1 MTAMLCAGLMSGT
14 SLDGVDAAL
23 IETDGE
29 TVRRFG
35 PGAEA
40 AYSRGERAV
49 LQAAVDA
56 ALAWRFNGD
65 EPRAA
70 FAEAEAVLTDTH
82 ARALEALCEKAGVRP
97 SDLDLVGFH
106 GQTVIHIPPDG
117 DAPGRTRQLGDGEA
131 LAERLGCPV
140 AFDFRTADMD
150 AGGQGAPLAPAW
162 HRALV
167 ETSGLETPIGVLNIG
182 GVANLTLVGRDGAL
196 TAFDTGPGNG
206 LIDAW
211 VAEKTGGVMD
221 KDGALSARGRVLEAG
236 LAELLSH
243 PHFARMGPK
252 SLDRWDFS
260 LDPARNLTIEDG
272 AATLAEFTGRTVA
285 MGLDAQRERPSRLIV
300 CGGGRKNKD
309 LMNRIARACAL
320 PLVTAEAV
328 GWRGDLIEAE
338 AFAFLAA
345 RAARELPISWPNT
358 TGVKQPMT
366 GGRVVRP

>member
-1 MTAMLCAGLMSGT
+1 MLCAGLMSGT

-23 IETDGE
+23 IETDG
-29 TVRRFG
+29 VRVHRFG
-35 PGAEA
+35 SGAETGYTA
-40 AYSRGERAV
+40 AERHV

-56 ALAWRFNGD
+56 ALAWRFEGP
-65 EPRAA
+65 EPDI
-70 FAEAEAVLTDTH
+70 FAEAELILTDTH
-82 ARALEALCEKAGVRP
+82 ARAVEALCEAAGLQT

-106 GQTVIHIPPDG
+106 GQTVIHIPPEG
-117 DAPGRTRQLGDGEA
+117 ERRGRTRQIGDGQA
-131 LAERLGCPV
+131 LARRLGCAV
-140 AFDFRTADMD
+140 AFDFRTADME
-150 AGGQGAPLAPAW
+150 AGGQGAPLAPVW

-182 GVANLTLVGRDGAL
+182 GVANLTLIGADGAL

-221 KDGALSARGRVLEAG
+221 KDGALSARGRILEAG

-243 PHFARMGPK
+243 PHFAKLGPK

-272 AATLAEFTGRTVA
+272 AATLAEFTARTVA
-285 MGLDAQRERPSRLIV
+285 IGVENAAERPTRLIV

-320 PLVTAEAV
+320 PVIPAEAV

-345 RAARELPISWPNT
+345 RTAKGLPISWPGT
-358 TGVKQPMT
+358 TGVKT
-366 GGRVVRP
+366 ALCGGRVAQP